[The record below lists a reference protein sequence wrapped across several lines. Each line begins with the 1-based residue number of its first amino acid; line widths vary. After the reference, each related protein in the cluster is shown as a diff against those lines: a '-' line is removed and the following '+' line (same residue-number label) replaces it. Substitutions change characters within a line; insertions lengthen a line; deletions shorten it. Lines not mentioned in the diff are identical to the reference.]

1 MKSISR
7 LLRLALRLDVYAA
20 PVVLVMSATL
30 LPAGGVCAAT
40 SADAAA
46 ALDRFLQQPELRYD
60 GAAVVIVE
68 AGKVVHAKG
77 YGFEDGARKQQPV
90 DPMATRFEIASIT
103 KTFVGTRIAQLI
115 ESGAIASVDDP
126 ANKYLKGWQLPDNAG
141 KAITIRHLLT
151 HQAGFEEAALHDF
164 RPDAKLPAPDAAYF
178 LAKLPRYIGPAG
190 KVSNY
195 SNYGLGVLGRLVADV
210 TGKPTHE
217 ALAEGIWNP
226 AGMTRT
232 ESKLKTGA
240 YARRIVA
247 TAFYPDGSRVELPAT
262 GTSDPIITSGAG
274 NTLST
279 AHDMARYMLGLMGGS
294 PEMNVPSLVSEKT
307 REWMFSRLAQ
317 NDPLSQGYG
326 AAFMINR
333 WNGALIAE
341 HGGRALAA
349 QSVMVLLPEQKMG
362 IFVTVSGEGGAP
374 SATDLALQV
383 VGKGRMVAPPGV
395 ERFRTPNLFT
405 LRAPPLVALLGWPKA
420 PDTAG
425 LPSQKAMDL
434 SVYAGSFESERRLE
448 SSRQKWVDWFIK
460 GAVVNVAPDGKS
472 GLRVGWADGYKPIAQ
487 DAFWREP
494 AQDPKRL
501 LGWNE
506 LVVFERGQGGAI
518 ERMWFGYTDT
528 TYGRLAPSRSPAA
541 VGGWLQWGALGMLTG
556 LLASFWQRSTPGR
569 RVALAMPLML
579 VLLPVGFFAFWPEIL
594 PAPFSILFLEPWHLA
609 PFVMVGNA
617 IVVMGLWLGWRSFAL
632 QPEGTSRVRHTLQL
646 ANGVVVALGA
656 LAMAWGLAQL
666 NGLGWPF

>member
-7 LLRLALRLDVYAA
+7 FLCLALRPEVCLATALLAMAA
-20 PVVLVMSATL
+20 SL
-30 LPAGGVCAAT
+30 LPATGVRAAT
-40 SADAAA
+40 TSDAAA
-46 ALDRFLQQPELRYD
+46 ALDRYLQQPDLRYD
-60 GAAVVIVE
+60 GAAVVVVE
-68 AGKVVHAKG
+68 AGRVVYAKG
-77 YGFEDGARKQQPV
+77 YGFEDGARRQRPV
-90 DPMATRFEIASIT
+90 DPSATRFEIASIT

-115 ESGAIASVDDP
+115 ESGAIASLDDP

-141 KAITIRHLLT
+141 KAVTIRHLLT

-164 RPDAKLPAPDAAYF
+164 GPGATLPAPDAAYF
-178 LAKLPRYIGPAG
+178 RSKLPRYIGPAG

-195 SNYGLGVLGRLVADV
+195 SNYGLAVLGRLVADV

-217 ALAEGIWNP
+217 ALSDGIWKP
-226 AGMTRT
+226 AGMTQT

-240 YARRIVA
+240 YARRILA

-262 GTSDPIITSGAG
+262 GTSDPIVTSGAG

-279 AHDMARYMLGLMGGS
+279 AHDMARYMLGLLGGS
-294 PEMNVPSLVSEKT
+294 PEMNVPSLVGERT
-307 REWMFSRLAQ
+307 RAWMFSRLAQ

-349 QSVMVLLPEQKMG
+349 QSVMLLLPEQRIG

-374 SATDLALQV
+374 SSTDLALQI

-420 PDTAG
+420 PDTTG
-425 LPSQKAMDL
+425 LPPQTATDL
-434 SVYAGSFESERRLE
+434 SLYAGSFESERRLE

-460 GAVVNVAPDGKS
+460 GAVRDVSPDGKG

-487 DAFWREP
+487 DVFWREP
-494 AQDPKRL
+494 AQDAKRL

-518 ERMWFGYTDT
+518 ERMWFGYTDA
-528 TYGRLAPSRSPAA
+528 TYGRLAPSRAPAA
-541 VGGWLQWGALGMLTG
+541 LVGWMQWGALGMMLG
-556 LLASFWQRSTPGR
+556 LLALLWRRGTPGR
-569 RVALAMPLML
+569 RIALAMPLVL
-579 VLLPVGFFAFWPEIL
+579 VLLPVGFFGFWPEIL
-594 PAPFSILFLEPWHLA
+594 PAPFSILFLEPRHLA

-617 IVVMGLWLGWRSFAL
+617 TVLMALWLGWRLFTL
-632 QPEGTSRVRHTLQL
+632 QPEGTSPARRAWQL

-656 LAMAWGLAQL
+656 LALAWGLAQL

>member
-1 MKSISR
+1 M
-7 LLRLALRLDVYAA
+7 AA
-20 PVVLVMSATL
+20 SLV
-30 LPAGGVCAAT
+30 PAAGVRAAT
-40 SADAAA
+40 ASDAAA
-46 ALDRFLQQPELRYD
+46 ALDRYLQQPDLRYD
-60 GAAVVIVE
+60 GAAVVVVE
-68 AGKVVHAKG
+68 AGRVVYAKG
-77 YGFEDGARKQQPV
+77 YGFEDGARQQRPV
-90 DPMATRFEIASIT
+90 DPSATRFEIASIT

-115 ESGAIASVDDP
+115 ESGAIASLDDP

-141 KAITIRHLLT
+141 KAVTIRHLLT

-164 RPDAKLPAPDAAYF
+164 GPGATLPAPDAAYF
-178 LAKLPRYIGPAG
+178 QSKLPRYIGPAG

-195 SNYGLGVLGRLVADV
+195 SNYGLAVLGRLVADV

-217 ALAEGIWNP
+217 ALSEGIWKP
-226 AGMTRT
+226 AGMTQT

-240 YARRIVA
+240 YARRILA

-262 GTSDPIITSGAG
+262 GTSDPIVTSGAG

-279 AHDMARYMLGLMGGS
+279 AHDMARYMLGLLGGS
-294 PEMNVPSLVSEKT
+294 PEMNVPSLVGEKT
-307 REWMFSRLAQ
+307 RAWMFSRLAQ

-349 QSVMVLLPEQKMG
+349 QSVMLLLPERRMG

-374 SATDLALQV
+374 SGTDLALQI

-420 PDTAG
+420 PDTTG
-425 LPSQKAMDL
+425 LPPQTATDL
-434 SVYAGSFESERRLE
+434 SLYAGSFESERRLE

-460 GAVVNVAPDGKS
+460 GAVRDVSPDGKG

-487 DAFWREP
+487 DVFWREP
-494 AQDPKRL
+494 AQDAKRL

-518 ERMWFGYTDT
+518 ERMWFGYTDA
-528 TYGRLAPSRSPAA
+528 TYRRLAPSRAPAA
-541 VGGWLQWGALGMLTG
+541 LVGWMQWGALGMMLG
-556 LLASFWQRSTPGR
+556 LLALLWRRGTPGR
-569 RVALAMPLML
+569 RIALAMPLML
-579 VLLPVGFFAFWPEIL
+579 VLLPVGFFGFWPEIL
-594 PAPFSILFLEPWHLA
+594 PAPFSILFLEPRHLA

-617 IVVMGLWLGWRSFAL
+617 TVMMAMWLGWRLFAL
-632 QPEGTSRVRHTLQL
+632 QPEGTSPARRAWQL

-656 LAMAWGLAQL
+656 LALAWGLAQL